1 MGIKITIN
9 TVVQCI
15 DQKSARIILMEA
27 MKGQLLNYLRPIP
40 KTVKTHEAA
49 AEWREK
55 NWGDSF
61 GLTFQYGWILNKSL
75 IMNLQGA
82 SPRFAYRLLRDCDL
96 VESVSL
102 NYLGNEDHY
111 LVPNFCGAWIDDEHE
126 AFQYEDI

>member
-9 TVVQCI
+9 TVVNCK
-15 DQKSARIILMEA
+15 DQKSAKIILMEA
-27 MKGQLLNYLRPIP
+27 MKGQLLDYLRPLP
-40 KTVKTHEAA
+40 KTVKASKEV
-49 AEWREK
+49 AEWKRK

-75 IMNLQGA
+75 IMNLQGG

-126 AFQYEDI
+126 AFEYEHI